1 MKINDRLYG
10 EADLEPVLTDLIRSK
25 AVQRLKGIH
34 QGGASFLVNPAWNIS
49 RCEHSIGV
57 MLLIRRLGGSLEEQI
72 AGLLHDVSHTA
83 FSHVADDVFN
93 MENEDYHEQMF
104 RQWVK
109 QSDISGILHT
119 YGFHDEDILYDEQK
133 WTLLEQPAPSL
144 CADRIDYTL
153 RDSLAYGF
161 GDPVEIG
168 RFLETGLTVAEGE
181 ICCTSAE
188 HAEWFARLYYQE
200 VIDFFMNPLNIY
212 ALCTLSQM
220 LKEALDMRVIAGRDF
235 FKTDTELLAML
246 KQKARLRETLVK
258 LSTASKRV
266 KQGDEGDFTFH
277 QTLKVRWIDPKV
289 AVNGRKIPA
298 STLSKNVLLMKETAI
313 AAMKKGAYVKAAQ

>member
-34 QGGASFLVNPAWNIS
+34 QDGASFLVNPAWNIS

-104 RQWVK
+104 WQWVK

-133 WTLLEQPAPSL
+133 WTLLEQAAPSL

-161 GDPVEIG
+161 GDPIEIG
-168 RFLETGLTVAEGE
+168 RFLETGLTVVEGE

-246 KQKARLRETLVK
+246 KQKARFRETLVK

>member
-10 EADLEPVLTDLIRSK
+10 EADLEPVLTDLIHSK
-25 AVQRLKGIH
+25 AVQRLNGIH
-34 QGGASFLVNPAWNIS
+34 QGGACFLVNPAWNIS

-109 QSDISGILHT
+109 QSDIPWILDT
-119 YGFHDEDILYDEQK
+119 YGFKDEDILYDEKK

-161 GDPVEIG
+161 GDQEEIG
-168 RFLETGLTVAEGE
+168 RFLETGLTVVEGE
-181 ICCTSAE
+181 ICCTSTE
-188 HAEWFARLYYQE
+188 HAEWFTRLYYQE
-200 VIDFFMNPLNIY
+200 VIDFFMNPLNVY

-220 LKEALDMRVIAGRDF
+220 LKKALDMRIITGRDF

-246 KQKARLRETLVK
+246 KQKACFRETLER
-258 LSTASKRV
+258 LSTASQSV
-266 KQGDEGDFTFH
+266 KQGDEDDFTFH
-277 QTLKVRWIDPKV
+277 QTLKVR
-289 AVNGRKIPA
+289 
-298 STLSKNVLLMKETAI
+298 
-313 AAMKKGAYVKAAQ
+313 

>member
-34 QGGASFLVNPAWNIS
+34 QDGASFLVNPAWNIS

-133 WTLLEQPAPSL
+133 WTPLEQTGSFIMCGSHRLHASRLFSL
-144 CADRIDYTL
+144 WIWR
-153 RDSLAYGF
+153 S
-161 GDPVEIG
+161 
-168 RFLETGLTVAEGE
+168 
-181 ICCTSAE
+181 
-188 HAEWFARLYYQE
+188 
-200 VIDFFMNPLNIY
+200 
-212 ALCTLSQM
+212 
-220 LKEALDMRVIAGRDF
+220 GRDWTIF
-235 FKTDTELLAML
+235 
-246 KQKARLRETLVK
+246 RN
-258 LSTASKRV
+258 
-266 KQGDEGDFTFH
+266 
-277 QTLKVRWIDPKV
+277 WID
-289 AVNGRKIPA
+289 RC
-298 STLSKNVLLMKETAI
+298 
-313 AAMKKGAYVKAAQ
+313 